1 MRGTIVRVLL
11 GALMLTFASAR
22 ADAGWRLD
30 VQAGAIVPT
39 NDVEFHSR
47 NADIDTRLDAGLS
60 IVVGGG
66 FELGDW
72 IELTA
77 QLQTAGTADIF
88 DENSAGVI
96 SFTPGARF
104 FVLPRGSL
112 FRPWLGGGLGWYR
125 VSGDFNRDFLFNFR
139 DDDVSR
145 TDDSFGINVGGG
157 VDWRITHRV
166 SLGLDIRYHN
176 AFDALNGFEFVTTNF
191 NVGIHFGE

>member
-1 MRGTIVRVLL
+1 MRAVSEICLAFAVL
-11 GALMLTFASAR
+11 AFAAAP

-39 NDVEFHSR
+39 SDVEFDSR
-47 NADIDTRLDAGLS
+47 NAEIDTRLDAGLS

-66 FELGDW
+66 YELGDW
-72 IELTA
+72 IELIA
-77 QLQTAGTADIF
+77 QLQTAGTADLY

-104 FVLPRGSL
+104 FFLPRGSL
-112 FRPWLGGGLGWYR
+112 FRPWLGGGLGWYH
-125 VSGDFNRDFLFNFR
+125 VSGDFNRDFIFNFR

-145 TDDSFGINVGGG
+145 TDDSFGINVGTG

-176 AFDALNGFEFVTTNF
+176 AFDALDGFEFVTTNF